1 MSKCDKLRRKAG
13 RPKTPQAVKA
23 MSRDLLARIRRAEW
37 VQERK
42 EATVRDRSREPQRPQ
57 SCASWGQ
64 ILKVMR

>member
-37 VQERK
+37 AEQP
-42 EATVRDRSREPQRPQ
+42 EAEARSRQAQRLP
-57 SCASWGQ
+57 SCPSWRQ
-64 ILKVMR
+64 ITQVMRSV